1 MWKDTTK
8 VSFCFILTHCSCPH
22 CLVHITYRWLE
33 ALEISVLSL
42 CSELYICNK
51 VKSSVRFFVSID
63 SLLPSGQ
70 WHCGLDETDAG
81 GLNRKQWSQWQT
93 ALLYKDLSTRRMNP
107 TALKCSLVDHQPL
120 EKASEHRQD
129 VTVLWITLNE
139 NDGSKTKG
147 VTGWTEDREW
157 TGGICTF
164 RLVDIINTLFK
175 CLMKFKRF
183 FLYVCESSL
192 LCSLRL
198 HLFDKKCCK
207 NSNTVKYYCNLK

>member
-8 VSFCFILTHCSCPH
+8 VSFCFILTHCSCLH

-33 ALEISVLSL
+33 ALQISVLSL

-51 VKSSVRFFVSID
+51 VNSSVRSFVSID

-93 ALLYKDLSTRRMNP
+93 ALLYKDLSTRMMNP

-120 EKASEHRQD
+120 GKPQNTDRMSQCSESHWMRMMAQKRKEWVDGQRTENGQEASALSD
-129 VTVLWITLNE
+129 
-139 NDGSKTKG
+139 
-147 VTGWTEDREW
+147 
-157 TGGICTF
+157 
-164 RLVDIINTLFK
+164 
-175 CLMKFKRF
+175 
-183 FLYVCESSL
+183 
-192 LCSLRL
+192 
-198 HLFDKKCCK
+198 
-207 NSNTVKYYCNLK
+207 

>member
-1 MWKDTTK
+1 MVIKIMAEMLSFTYTTFHFSSKYWIKYNFMQQWCSFLWKDTTK

-42 CSELYICNK
+42 SIYAT
-51 VKSSVRFFVSID
+51 KSIQVSDFFVSID

-81 GLNRKQWSQWQT
+81 GLNRKQWSPWQT

-120 EKASEHRQD
+120 RKPQNTDRMSQCSESHWMRMMAQKRKEWLDGQRTENGQEASAPSD
-129 VTVLWITLNE
+129 
-139 NDGSKTKG
+139 
-147 VTGWTEDREW
+147 
-157 TGGICTF
+157 
-164 RLVDIINTLFK
+164 
-175 CLMKFKRF
+175 
-183 FLYVCESSL
+183 
-192 LCSLRL
+192 
-198 HLFDKKCCK
+198 
-207 NSNTVKYYCNLK
+207 